1 MNTSR
6 VDDASLTE
14 LLAETLSE
22 GRELVRVEIA
32 LAKDE
37 ALGELARA
45 KRAAV
50 LLGLALVLAT
60 VALVVLVVALVLALG
75 GGAAVIVSVGGGFLL
90 AAVVAGALGAKALPV
105 GVLSKT
111 KARVESD
118 VQRIKE
124 AIA

>member
-14 LLAETLSE
+14 LLGETLRE
-22 GRELVRVEIA
+22 GRELVQVEIA

-37 ALGELARA
+37 ALGELARV

-50 LLGLALVLAT
+50 LLGIAAVLAT
-60 VALVVLVVALVLALG
+60 VSLAVLVVALVLALG
-75 GGAAVIVSVGGGFLL
+75 GGAAVMVSVGGGFLL
-90 AAVVAGALGAKALPV
+90 AAVAAGALGARALPA

-118 VQRIKE
+118 VRRIKE
-124 AIA
+124 AIV

>member
-1 MNTSR
+1 M
-6 VDDASLTE
+6 DDASLTE

-22 GRELVRVEIA
+22 GRELVRVEVA
-32 LAKDE
+32 LAKEE
-37 ALGELARA
+37 ARGELARV

-50 LLGLALVLAT
+50 LLG
-60 VALVVLVVALVLALG
+60 VALMLVTVSFAVLVVALVLALG
-75 GGAAVIVSVGGGFLL
+75 GGAAVLVSVGGAFLL
-90 AAVVAGALGAKALPV
+90 AAVAAGVLGAKALPV

-111 KARVESD
+111 RARVESD

>member
-50 LLGLALVLAT
+50 LLGL
-60 VALVVLVVALVLALG
+60 ALVLALG